1 MQVLTNHV
9 IFGDILVSALQ
20 DQETLTTIEGKDLLV
35 RVDSGSGS
43 VYISGAKVTTADLSA
58 SNGDAQWGRVQLKP
72 LTK

>member
-58 SNGDAQWGRVQLKP
+58 SNGVRPIEALN
-72 LTK
+72 

>member
-20 DQETLTTIEGKDLLV
+20 DQETLTTIEGKRLLV
-35 RVDSGSGS
+35 RVDPGSGS

-58 SNGDAQWGRVQLKP
+58 SNGVRQLKP